1 MLLIVVRL
9 NYMSALYFSRIAFA
23 AHKTHG
29 FATPTSLWVGHALK
43 TSSRMKPTYLA
54 PTELQISGFRAAD
67 CFQSVPHPEAYA
79 DATVRS
85 VKLNCT
91 LSRWALFP
99 IEVLLDTASLEVAV
113 K

>member
-29 FATPTSLWVGHALK
+29 FAAPTSLWVGHALK
-43 TSSRMKPTYLA
+43 TSSRMEPTYLA
-54 PTELQISGFRAAD
+54 PAELQISGFRAAD

-85 VKLNCT
+85 VKLICT
-91 LSRWALFP
+91 LLCWALIP
-99 IEVLLDTASLEVAV
+99 IEILLDRASLEVAV